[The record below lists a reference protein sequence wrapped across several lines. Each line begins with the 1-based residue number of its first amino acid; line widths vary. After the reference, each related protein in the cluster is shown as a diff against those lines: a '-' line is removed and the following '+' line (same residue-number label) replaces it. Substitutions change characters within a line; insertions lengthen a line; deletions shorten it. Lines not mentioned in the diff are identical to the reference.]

1 MSKFLV
7 TVSVFIILGLLI
19 SCAGIGTS
27 TPQAVYETQSVQRY
41 AYRDPVSVS
50 PLMYRA
56 LLNNSYCRVV
66 SVVVQPGEQD
76 DWHSH
81 PDAAIYLINDSEVTF
96 FTPDDDPKV
105 VSQAAGYCYF
115 DETTNM
121 HSMKNTGESVYRGV
135 MVELKNSTGSS
146 GASASGLSN
155 AAAENNSIKLDND
168 KVRILEL
175 GLTAGESTGVSGS
188 SRVATYF
195 LTEANLKITGQGYDT
210 ENHLYSA
217 GEVRFDNSPN
227 SRTFEN
233 IGSATIR
240 SIQFELK

>member
-7 TVSVFIILGLLI
+7 TVSVCIILGVLI
-19 SCAGIGTS
+19 GCAGIGTS

-41 AYRDPVSVS
+41 AYRDPASVS
-50 PLMYRA
+50 PSMYRV

-66 SVVVQPGEQD
+66 SVVAQPGEQD

-96 FTPDDDPKV
+96 FTPDDDPEV

-121 HSMKNTGESVYRGV
+121 HSMKNTGESVYHGV
-135 MVELKNSTGSS
+135 MVELKSNTGSS
-146 GASASGLSN
+146 GASAPGLSN
-155 AAAENNSIKLDND
+155 AASENNSIKFDND

-175 GLTAGESTGVSGS
+175 GLTAGESTGLSGS

-217 GEVRFDNSPN
+217 GEVRFDNGPN

-233 IGSATIR
+233 TGSATIR